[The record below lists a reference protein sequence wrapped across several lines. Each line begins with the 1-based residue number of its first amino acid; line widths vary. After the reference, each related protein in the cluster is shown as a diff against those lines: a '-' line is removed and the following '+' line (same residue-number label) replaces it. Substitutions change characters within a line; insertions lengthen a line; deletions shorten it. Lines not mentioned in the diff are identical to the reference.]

1 MKKQVKKVNPY
12 AKKATRKK
20 IHITGKQWIA
30 IGCVLVVLGTLIAF
44 RSCQDPHAGH
54 DHGPNGEHYEG
65 DGHDHSTP
73 NPNAKVKSQIHA
85 NSDKTFRLV
94 FLDTADKVIAEFD
107 KLPKQPSKVE
117 VDKAQGLYEMG
128 WATGSGSTEYECVYY
143 NEKTGQVSKQFHAPH
158 GTDGVRIAYSSQD
171 QTKIIVEDLFDNKGY
186 HKEHT
191 LENAY
196 NKNGNTVISGKLQT
210 DKKTVLVS
218 YYVNEKGE
226 SRHASVKLYE

>member
-44 RSCQDPHAGH
+44 RSCHDPHAGH
-54 DHGPNGEHYEG
+54 NHGATGEHYEG
-65 DGHDHSTP
+65 DGHDHSTH
-73 NPNAKVKSQIHA
+73 NANAKVKSQIYA

-94 FLDTADKVIAEFD
+94 FRDTADKVIAEFD

-117 VDKAQGLYEMG
+117 IDKAQGLYEMG

-191 LENAY
+191 LANAY
-196 NKNGNTVISGKLQT
+196 NKNGNTIISGKLQA